1 MRSDRHNTSSNSYD
15 NTNVK
20 LLEIPVNF
28 ADFTDGGST
37 AGTYATGSSLP
48 VGAVVLYSFIDV
60 TAAYSGDSSCAL
72 QIGDGSDADRFNKS
86 SDPSIFAAGNIDG
99 GAPQGVQFC
108 SAATS
113 ITLTATAG
121 SDWGAVSSSG
131 AMKVYLVYVDPTV
144 SVSI

>member
-72 QIGDGSDADRFNKS
+72 QIGDA
-86 SDPSIFAAGNIDG
+86 
-99 GAPQGVQFC
+99 
-108 SAATS
+108 
-113 ITLTATAG
+113 
-121 SDWGAVSSSG
+121 
-131 AMKVYLVYVDPTV
+131 
-144 SVSI
+144 

>member
-1 MRSDRHNTSSNSYD
+1 MRRDRHNTSSNSYD